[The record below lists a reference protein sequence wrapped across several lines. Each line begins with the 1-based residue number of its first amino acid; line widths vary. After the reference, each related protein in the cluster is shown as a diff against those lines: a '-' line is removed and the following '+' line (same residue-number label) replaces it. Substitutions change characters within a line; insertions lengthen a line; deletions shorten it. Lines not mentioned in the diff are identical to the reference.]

1 MYLTV
6 NLIYFCNSL
15 GCSFF
20 FFFSAKMTSCCFLM
34 RILVK
39 HRVAL
44 AGQILGLTPQHFL
57 FFFPFWKLIGLR
69 PGKQLESRGTRR
81 ERFID
86 AWRAH
91 IISSYFGVSKSPLV
105 FESIL
110 IIKRKYCLLK
120 KLHLHFKVKLKKKK
134 STWVYGARVHYIH
147 MPSFF
152 SCFSSLPPSIP
163 LFPFLSI
170 FLFFFFC
177 RKSLFLHIIK

>member
-1 MYLTV
+1 
-6 NLIYFCNSL
+6 
-15 GCSFF
+15 
-20 FFFSAKMTSCCFLM
+20 M

-39 HRVAL
+39 YRVAL

-57 FFFPFWKLIGLR
+57 FFFSFPLWKLIGLR

-120 KLHLHFKVKLKKKK
+120 KLHLHFKVKLKKNKEYL
-134 STWVYGARVHYIH
+134 SLWSLDPLYSHAFLPLLLVLPSSLHSPSSFSLHI
-147 MPSFF
+147 SFF
-152 SCFSSLPPSIP
+152 
-163 LFPFLSI
+163 
-170 FLFFFFC
+170 
-177 RKSLFLHIIK
+177 LFLQKISFSAHNTMTIRNKRIRQQMIRKLIILFILSFSILKQ

>member
-1 MYLTV
+1 ML
-6 NLIYFCNSL
+6 L
-15 GCSFF
+15 
-20 FFFSAKMTSCCFLM
+20 FFFSAKITSCCFLM

-39 HRVAL
+39 YRVAL

-57 FFFPFWKLIGLR
+57 FFFSFPLWKLIGLR

-120 KLHLHFKVKLKKKK
+120 KLHLHFKVKLKKNKEYL
-134 STWVYGARVHYIH
+134 SLWSLDPLYSHAFL
-147 MPSFF
+147 PFLLF
-152 SCFSSLPPSIP
+152 PPLLPP
-163 LFPFLSI
+163 FPFFLFSPYF
-170 FLFFFFC
+170 FLFFFAENLFFC
-177 RKSLFLHIIK
+177 T

>member
-1 MYLTV
+1 
-6 NLIYFCNSL
+6 
-15 GCSFF
+15 
-20 FFFSAKMTSCCFLM
+20 M

-57 FFFPFWKLIGLR
+57 FFFPFWKLIGLK
-69 PGKQLESRGTRR
+69 PGKQLESRGTWR

-120 KLHLHFKVKLKKKK
+120 KLHLHFKVKLKKKEYV
-134 STWVYGARVHYIH
+134 SLWSSGSLYSHAFLLFLLFL
-147 MPSFF
+147 P
-152 SCFSSLPPSIP
+152 SSLHS
-163 LFPFLSI
+163 PFSFSLHIS
-170 FLFFFFC
+170 FFFFLQKISFSAHNTITIRNKRIRQQMT
-177 RKSLFLHIIK
+177 RKLIVSFYFIFSIVKQ

>member
-1 MYLTV
+1 MFLFLYIGSFMYLTV

-20 FFFSAKMTSCCFLM
+20 FFLSRNDFMLLLNENF
-34 RILVK
+34 
-39 HRVAL
+39 
-44 AGQILGLTPQHFL
+44 GQIPSGISRSNFRFNPPAFPL
-57 FFFPFWKLIGLR
+57 FFSFPLWKLIGLR

-120 KLHLHFKVKLKKKK
+120 KLHLHFKVKLKKK
-134 STWVYGARVHYIH
+134 
-147 MPSFF
+147 
-152 SCFSSLPPSIP
+152 
-163 LFPFLSI
+163 
-170 FLFFFFC
+170 
-177 RKSLFLHIIK
+177 

>member
-57 FFFPFWKLIGLR
+57 FFFFPFWKLIGLR

-120 KLHLHFKVKLKKKK
+120 KLHLHFKVKLKKK
-134 STWVYGARVHYIH
+134 RVREFMELGFTIFTCL
-147 MPSFF
+147 PSFLAF
-152 SCFSSLPPSIP
+152 PPFLPP
-163 LFPFLSI
+163 FPF
-170 FLFFFFC
+170 FLFSPYFFFFC
-177 RKSLFLHIIK
+177 RKSLFLHIIQ